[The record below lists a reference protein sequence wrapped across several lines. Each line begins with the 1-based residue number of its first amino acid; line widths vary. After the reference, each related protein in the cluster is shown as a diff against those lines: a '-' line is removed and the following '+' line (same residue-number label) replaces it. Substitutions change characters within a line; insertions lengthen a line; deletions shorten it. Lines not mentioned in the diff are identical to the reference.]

1 MPHEIESLAF
11 AGATPWHGLGT
22 PLYEADTNGLA
33 AGLRQAGLNWEVQTV
48 PLVTADKQESVT
60 HVAVRRSSDDRV
72 LGVVGPRC
80 VPVQNR
86 DAFEWFQPF
95 LDGGEAKLET
105 AGALRRGS
113 RIWVLAKLNRAPHVV
128 TSSFSF

>member
-60 HVAVRRSSDDRV
+60 HVAVRRSSD
-72 LGVVGPRC
+72 
-80 VPVQNR
+80 
-86 DAFEWFQPF
+86 
-95 LDGGEAKLET
+95 
-105 AGALRRGS
+105 AGASRSRTEMRSSGS
-113 RIWVLAKLNRAPHVV
+113 NLSSTVAKPNSKLPVRCAGVLASGCWRN
-128 TSSFSF
+128 